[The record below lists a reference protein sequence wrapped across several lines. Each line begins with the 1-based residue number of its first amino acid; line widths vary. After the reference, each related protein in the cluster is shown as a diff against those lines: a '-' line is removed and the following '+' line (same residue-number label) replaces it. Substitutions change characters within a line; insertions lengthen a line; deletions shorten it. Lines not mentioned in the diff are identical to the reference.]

1 MTASAKRKSQTK
13 KRERAQEPRARA
25 ASVPQFQLRE
35 LRPWLLL
42 VCTTLVA
49 YLPALNGGLVW
60 DDEHHV
66 TAPALQS
73 FEGLGKIWF
82 QLGATAQYY
91 PLLHSAFWIE
101 HQFWG
106 NSTFG
111 YHLTNVLLHALSACL
126 VVLIARRLS
135 LKGAWLAG
143 FVFALHPV
151 CVEAVA
157 WISEQKSTLSAVFC
171 LGSALAY
178 LHFDQTRRRS
188 RYLLALALFILAL
201 LSKTVTATLPA
212 ALLVVLWWKHGWR
225 RSWKRDIVP
234 LLAWFP
240 LGAAA
245 GLFTAWVEK
254 TYIGAAGG
262 HYSLSAIQRVL
273 LAGRVIW
280 FYADKLVWP
289 VNLIFTYPRWTIDPG
304 QWWQWLFPAGVVVAF
319 IGLAVLARRNRGPL
333 AAALIYAGTLFPVVG
348 FLNVYPF
355 RFSWVADHFQ
365 YLASLAVIVP
375 LSSALAA
382 AAKVRLTDR
391 NRIALGALLVA
402 TLGVLTWRQCGM
414 YRDAE
419 TLYRETLRRNPASY
433 MAHSNLGTLLMLQP
447 GGMAD
452 AVAELQT
459 AMRLQPDDADTHLD
473 LGVALEH
480 TPGRTADAIAE
491 YEAAV
496 RLDPG
501 NATARYD
508 LGSFLID
515 VPGRL
520 PEAIAQLQQSVRLQP
535 EFESAHLALAAALA
549 RVPERLPDAAVE
561 YWAALQI
568 EPGNAKVHVELGDV
582 LARIPGRSREAM
594 IQYEAALRLQPGW
607 TPVLERIRRMQA
619 ARQASQ

>member
-1 MTASAKRKSQTK
+1 MTAPSKRKSQKK
-13 KRERAQEPRARA
+13 KRERAQEITRAVSHR
-25 ASVPQFQLRE
+25 SFQLRE

-42 VCTTLVA
+42 VGATVVA
-49 YLPALNGGLVW
+49 YLPALNGGFVW

-66 TAPALQS
+66 TASVLQS
-73 FEGLGKIWF
+73 FEGLGKIWY

-91 PLLHSAFWIE
+91 PLLHSAFWFE
-101 HQFWG
+101 HQLWG
-106 NSTFG
+106 DATLG

-135 LKGAWLAG
+135 LGGAWLAG

-157 WISEQKSTLSAVFC
+157 WISEQKSTLSGVFY

-188 RYLLALALFILAL
+188 RYLLALGLFILAL

-212 ALLVVLWWKHGWR
+212 ALLVVLWWKYGR
-225 RSWKRDIVP
+225 RLAWKRDIVP
-234 LLAWFP
+234 LVPWLP

-262 HYSLSAIQRVL
+262 HYSLSALQRVL
-273 LAGRVIW
+273 LGGRVIW

-304 QWWQWLFPAGVVVAF
+304 QWWQSLFPLGVVVVF

-333 AAALIYAGTLFPVVG
+333 AAALIFVGTLFPVLG

-375 LSSALAA
+375 LSSALAG
-382 AAKVRLTDR
+382 AAKPRLTDR
-391 NRIALGALLVA
+391 NRIALGAALVA
-402 TLGVLTWRQCGM
+402 TLGVLTGRQCGI

-433 MAHSNLGTLLMLQP
+433 MAHSNLGTLLMSQP
-447 GGMAD
+447 GRMAD
-452 AVAELQT
+452 AIAELHT
-459 AMRLQPDDADTHLD
+459 AIRLQPDDPDTHLD

-480 TPGRTADAIAE
+480 TPGRTTDAIAE

-496 RLDPG
+496 RLDRG

-508 LGSFLID
+508 LGSSLID

-520 PEAIAQLQQSVRLQP
+520 SEAIAQLQEAVRLQP
-535 EFESAHLALAAALA
+535 DFEAAHLALAAALS
-549 RVPERLPDAAVE
+549 RLPDRLADAASE

-582 LARIPGRSREAM
+582 LARIPGHTGDAI
-594 IQYEAALRLQPGW
+594 IQYQAALSLHPGW
-607 TPVLERIRRMQA
+607 QPVIQRLKQLQA
-619 ARQASQ
+619 GQ

>member
-1 MTASAKRKSQTK
+1 MTAQAKRKPQKK
-13 KRERAQEPRARA
+13 KRERTQEIKPRV
-25 ASVPQFQLRE
+25 ASPRRFQLHE

-42 VCTTLVA
+42 VGATLLA
-49 YLPALNGGLVW
+49 YLPALNGGFVW

-73 FEGLGKIWF
+73 LEGLGKIWF
-82 QLGATAQYY
+82 HLGATAQYY

-101 HQFWG
+101 HQLWG
-106 NSTFG
+106 DATFG
-111 YHLTNVLLHALSACL
+111 YHLINVLLHALSACL

-135 LKGAWLAG
+135 LAGTWLAG

-157 WISEQKSTLSAVFC
+157 WISEQKSTLSGMFY

-178 LHFDQTRRRS
+178 LYFDQTRRRS
-188 RYLLALALFILAL
+188 RYLLALALFVLAL

-212 ALLVVLWWKHGWR
+212 ALLVVLWWKHGRWLAWR
-225 RSWKRDIVP
+225 RDIMP
-234 LLAWFP
+234 LLAWLP

-280 FYADKLVWP
+280 FYADKIVWP
-289 VNLIFTYPRWTIDPG
+289 VNLIFTYPRWTVDPG

-319 IGLAVLARRNRGPL
+319 IGLAFLARRNRGPL
-333 AAALIYAGTLFPVVG
+333 AAALIFVGTLFPVLG

-375 LSSALAA
+375 LSSALTA
-382 AAKVRLTDR
+382 AAKQKLTDR
-391 NRIALGALLVA
+391 NRIALGAVLVA

-433 MAHSNLGTLLMLQP
+433 MAHSNLGTLLMSQP
-447 GGMAD
+447 GRMAD
-452 AVAELQT
+452 AVAQLQT
-459 AMRLQPDDADTHLD
+459 AIRLQPDDADTHLD

-480 TPGRTADAIAE
+480 TPGRAADAIAE
-491 YEAAV
+491 YETAV
-496 RLDPG
+496 RLNPG

-508 LGSFLID
+508 LGSSLID

-520 PEAIAQLQQSVRLQP
+520 PEAIAQLQQAVRLQP
-535 EFESAHLALAAALA
+535 DFESAHLALAAALS
-549 RVPERLPDAAVE
+549 RIPNRLSDAAAE

-582 LARIPGRSREAM
+582 LARIPGRSGDA
-594 IQYEAALRLQPGW
+594 IVQYQAALSLHPGW
-607 TPVLERIRRMQA
+607 QPVIQRLKQLQA
-619 ARQASQ
+619 GK